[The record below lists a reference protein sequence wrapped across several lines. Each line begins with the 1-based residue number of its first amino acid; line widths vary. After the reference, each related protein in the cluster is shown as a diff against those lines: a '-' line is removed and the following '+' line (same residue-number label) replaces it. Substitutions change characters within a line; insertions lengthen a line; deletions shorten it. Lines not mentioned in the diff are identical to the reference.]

1 MIFHESSSSCREDIL
16 QQAKADRAARGE
28 ARKRSKAA
36 TTIQAYWR
44 SHQSRATFRKQL
56 LHEWHSRFAVIAGA
70 GAGGE
75 QLSANEVA
83 EAVRVLVMAVLPLGS
98 SITRQLLSS
107 GDPSTWMGHGNKAR
121 NATSTSTP
129 AAIRGTLALLMR
141 HKHAPVDQVRHWA
154 WLVDAIQS
162 LVFWLEQ
169 LQQ

>member
-1 MIFHESSSSCREDIL
+1 
-16 QQAKADRAARGE
+16 
-28 ARKRSKAA
+28 
-36 TTIQAYWR
+36 
-44 SHQSRATFRKQL
+44 L

-70 GAGGE
+70 GAGAGADDK

-107 GDPSTWMGHGNKAR
+107 GDPGTWMGHGNKAC
-121 NATSTSTP
+121 NAATSTSTH

-154 WLVDAIQS
+154 HQRGTGLCWLMPSSHPYS
-162 LVFWLEQ
+162 LL
-169 LQQ
+169 